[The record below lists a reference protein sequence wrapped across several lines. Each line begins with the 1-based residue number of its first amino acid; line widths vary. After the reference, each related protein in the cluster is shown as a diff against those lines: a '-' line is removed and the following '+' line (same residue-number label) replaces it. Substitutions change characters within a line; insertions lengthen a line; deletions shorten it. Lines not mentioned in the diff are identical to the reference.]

1 MAISAISSRHAGFT
15 FGGESSKTYGV
26 YIADGGFYSAPIRDT
41 EVVEIPGRNGAYI
54 LDRGRFKNIQVTY
67 KAFMGAE
74 RKEDFISGIS
84 AVRNWLCSKKG
95 YVRLTDDF
103 NPDEYRLATFS
114 NGLEVSNLNPK
125 TGEFDITFECM
136 PQRFLAQG
144 ETAQTVTNGGTISNP
159 TLFNSRPMLEATG
172 FGKIGINGSEIQIVS
187 EPIGRVQILPNYD
200 EILPGSG
207 STTFTAVSPNYQS
220 LRLGDTARI
229 DGGRIAAS
237 LNGTIRNI
245 SGFTQSG
252 DLVKHTPTGY
262 GTSTLTFPFNA
273 SYTYQY
279 GTAQSASAY
288 VEVITGTD
296 TENASSM
303 TLYSLTLNMSID
315 ANGIITVEMS
325 GLSSPLRYTLFIGG
339 IIAMS
344 TKTSIGE
351 PLYIDLD
358 IGEAWKIEDNAK
370 IGVNTAIIIGP
381 ELPVLIPGE
390 NIITFDPTVVDLK
403 IIPRWWKV

>member
-1 MAISAISSRHAGFT
+1 MAISAISSRYAGFT
-15 FGGESSKTYGV
+15 FDGESSKTYGV
-26 YIADGGFYSAPIRDT
+26 YITDGGFYSAPIRDT

-67 KAFMGAE
+67 KAAMGADS
-74 RKEDFISGIS
+74 KADFISGIS

-103 NPDEYRLATFS
+103 NPDEYRLATVS

-136 PQRFLAQG
+136 PQRFLTSG
-144 ETAQTVTNGGTISNP
+144 ETAQAVTNGGTISNP
-159 TLFNSRPMLEATG
+159 TPFNSRPMLEVTG
-172 FGKIGINGSEIQIVS
+172 YGKISINEDEIRIVS
-187 EPIGRVQILPNYD
+187 EQIGRVQILPNYS
-200 EILPGSG
+200 EQLPGSE
-207 STTFTAVSPNYQS
+207 STTFTDVFPNYQS

-229 DGGRIAAS
+229 DGGRVSAA
-237 LNGTIRNI
+237 LNGTIRSI

-262 GTSTLTFPFNA
+262 GTSTLTFPFSA

-303 TLYSLTLNMSID
+303 TLYRLTLNLSID
-315 ANGIITVEMS
+315 VNGTITVEVS
-325 GLSSPLRYTLFIGG
+325 GLSAPSRYTLFIGG

-358 IGEAWKIEDNAK
+358 IGEAWKIEDNSI
-370 IGVNTAIIIGP
+370 IGVNNAIVLGS
-381 ELPVLIPGE
+381 ELPVLSPGV
-390 NIITFDPTVVDLK
+390 NSVTFDSTVTDLK
-403 IIPRWWKV
+403 IVPRWWKV